1 MRNRK
6 VPLYNPFIHTMLL
19 IFFEFDGRLRF
30 FGAEHD
36 PPLPGKNHFLAL
48 ARLARCGVRLF
59 EPWARGSVKY
69 DSIG

>member
-36 PPLPGKNHFLAL
+36 PPLPGKNHFLSHLRA
-48 ARLARCGVRLF
+48 
-59 EPWARGSVKY
+59 
-69 DSIG
+69 